1 MSEKIITPIA
11 MADLLQSLYP
21 AQVHGSRDR
30 QDLEALRD
38 SYRARDDDPL
48 VRYIQSSLNH
58 AIDEWDDEQVE
69 DFWVNFLLEPPQ
81 SDAFQVVSAQER
93 RARLR
98 QLYGYLLTLVE
109 VSF

>member
-1 MSEKIITPIA
+1 MSEELISPAA
-11 MADLLQSLYP
+11 MMDLLQSLYL
-21 AQVHGSRDR
+21 AQAHGSRDR

-38 SYRARDDDPL
+38 SYRARGDDPL

-69 DFWVNFLLEPPQ
+69 DFWVNCLLEPSQ
-81 SDAFQVVSAQER
+81 SDEFQEVSAQER

-98 QLYGYLLTLVE
+98 QLYGYLFDTL
-109 VSF
+109 